1 MKNHLFSVDIN
12 ELKPPSGSQYCCC
25 CQQLEHSRE
34 EKKVASCELMI
45 SKNRFFVISL
55 ILSLFSGYHTPTVD
69 HWLVGEGNLIKCK
82 RARTR
87 PRTLS
92 ILLLLLYFPLAFF
105 FACCCALKLNKRKR
119 GTKNGVKLFWA
130 RQGGI
135 EQTST
140 HFEMY

>member
-1 MKNHLFSVDIN
+1 MLTLTNLNRQVVHNTVAAANNLSI
-12 ELKPPSGSQYCCC
+12 
-25 CQQLEHSRE
+25 R
-34 EKKVASCELMI
+34 EKKKSCKLRVDDQQKQVFCYF
-45 SKNRFFVISL
+45 SYSL
-55 ILSLFSGYHTPTVD
+55 YFSGYHTPTVD

-119 GTKNGVKLFWA
+119 GTKNGVKLF
-130 RQGGI
+130 
-135 EQTST
+135 
-140 HFEMY
+140 